1 MPAVDRRQRT
11 AEPSGRAHPSA
22 PGVADPSKKSG
33 RLSVLAHLT
42 ARIYS
47 VFLGCCGHRVGADRA
62 AAYDLTRTSAVLNGP
77 PAGSGGRAGRTGVR
91 QGGLAAQHYISHG
104 FCITGWSCF
113 FLHGTKS
120 NVAFSSSEYLH
131 VFSASSSRRVKRL
144 SLSPHIM
151 AVAQTCSGPVV
162 GIKSSCVYALRLCPA
177 LQWRRVPCKSQEL
190 SGSLFLV
197 RFQPRHR
204 HPTFEK
210 IVKPAARV

>member
-1 MPAVDRRQRT
+1 MRMD
-11 AEPSGRAHPSA
+11 SGLLTNPLRCACRA
-22 PGVADPSKKSG
+22 PGDVQRKGALACQPTRLVTLECPPSTEG
-33 RLSVLAHLT
+33 
-42 ARIYS
+42 
-47 VFLGCCGHRVGADRA
+47 
-62 AAYDLTRTSAVLNGP
+62 NGP
-77 PAGSGGRAGRTGVR
+77 PNHRAART
-91 QGGLAAQHYISHG
+91 LARPVLRTLQRKA
-104 FCITGWSCF
+104 
-113 FLHGTKS
+113 
-120 NVAFSSSEYLH
+120 ED
-131 VFSASSSRRVKRL
+131 FSASSSRRVKRL

>member
-11 AEPSGRAHPSA
+11 AEPSGSAHPSA

-77 PAGSGGRAGRTGVR
+77 PAGSGVRAGRTGVR

-104 FCITGWSCF
+104 FCITGGRVS
-113 FLHGTKS
+113 
-120 NVAFSSSEYLH
+120 FST
-131 VFSASSSRRVKRL
+131 A
-144 SLSPHIM
+144 PNP
-151 AVAQTCSGPVV
+151 T
-162 GIKSSCVYALRLCPA
+162 
-177 LQWRRVPCKSQEL
+177 
-190 SGSLFLV
+190 SLFL
-197 RFQPRHR
+197 
-204 HPTFEK
+204 HPSICMFSLL
-210 IVKPAARV
+210 PLHAA

>member
-11 AEPSGRAHPSA
+11 AEPSGSAHPSA

-120 NVAFSSSEYLH
+120 NVAFFFIR
-131 VFSASSSRRVKRL
+131 VFACFLCFLFTPREKAL
-144 SLSPHIM
+144 TKPPHYGCRTDMFGTRSWYKIFL
-151 AVAQTCSGPVV
+151 C
-162 GIKSSCVYALRLCPA
+162 LCPA
-177 LQWRRVPCKSQEL
+177 SMPC
-190 SGSLFLV
+190 
-197 RFQPRHR
+197 
-204 HPTFEK
+204 
-210 IVKPAARV
+210 AAVASRPV